1 MKILQLNPEE
11 KIIFKVRKHW
21 LTITVSGLGFLG
33 LAVVPLIIDSTVG
46 FNLSFLPITMDAT
59 AVSHLGV
66 FFYLL
71 WLLAMWV
78 GFFSAWTDYYLDV
91 WQVTDRRI
99 IDIEQKGFFSRD
111 EATIR
116 FENIQ
121 DITIDTRGFFAT
133 IFNYGDI
140 RIQSAGAGREFIL
153 HHATD
158 PADAKK
164 KIEALHDR
172 VVGGTTPKA

>member
-1 MKILQLNPEE
+1 MSLLSSDE
-11 KIIFKVRKHW
+11 KIIFKIRKHW
-21 LTITVSGLGFLG
+21 LTITISALGFLG

-46 FNLSFLPITMDAT
+46 FNLSFLPITFSESVKTHISA
-59 AVSHLGV
+59 

-111 EATIR
+111 EAMIR

-121 DITIDTRGFFAT
+121 DITIDTHGFFAT
-133 IFNYGDI
+133 VFDFGDL
-140 RIQSAGAGREFIL
+140 RVQSAGERREFIIKNAA
-153 HHATD
+153 HPEAM
-158 PADAKK
+158 KK
-164 KIEALHDR
+164 KIQEL
-172 VVGGTTPKA
+172 

>member
-1 MKILQLNPEE
+1 MSLLSSDE
-11 KIIFKVRKHW
+11 KIIFKIRKHW
-21 LTITVSGLGFLG
+21 LTIAVSGLGFLG

-46 FNLSFLPITMDAT
+46 FNLSFLPITFSESVKT
-59 AVSHLGV
+59 HIGT

-111 EATIR
+111 EAMIR

-121 DITIDTRGFFAT
+121 DITIDTHGFFAT
-133 IFNYGDI
+133 VFDFGDL
-140 RIQSAGAGREFIL
+140 RVQSAGERREFIIKNAA
-153 HHATD
+153 HPEAM
-158 PADAKK
+158 KK
-164 KIEALHDR
+164 KIQEL
-172 VVGGTTPKA
+172 